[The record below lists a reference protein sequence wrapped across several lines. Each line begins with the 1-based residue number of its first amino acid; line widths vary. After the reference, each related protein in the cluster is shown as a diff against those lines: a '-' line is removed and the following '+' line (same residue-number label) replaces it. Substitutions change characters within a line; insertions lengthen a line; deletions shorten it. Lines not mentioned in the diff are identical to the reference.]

1 MSMII
6 INCPFIPIII
16 LSYGSLYELIDSVI
30 SSIKGPTESVQM
42 YVVFIKAL
50 KCIALQRID
59 ALFYKNYD

>member
-30 SSIKGPTESVQM
+30 SSIKGHTESVQM

-50 KCIALQRID
+50 KCIALQRFD